1 MKKFH
6 IYIALCSV
14 FFIIILFGIV
24 YVKNFS
30 SNDTTVVEIIQDDVV
45 LQKIDLAQ
53 VEKKQILTVEYQ
65 GRKNII
71 EIDKGKIRIMDAQC
85 PDKIC
90 VQKGYVV
97 KDGLPIVCLPNHLF
111 IRYVDNDGKM
121 DSATD

>member
-71 EIDKGKIRIMDAQC
+71 EIDKGKIRIMEAQC

-90 VQKGYVV
+90 VKKGYLV